1 MTPDWDT
8 LELDDT
14 LIEVL
19 HQLNLN
25 KPAKVQEIVIPLAL
39 EGRDLLVNSP
49 TGTGKTLAF
58 LLPALQHLLDY
69 PRRDPGSARVMVLAP
84 TRELAQQ
91 IAEQAQAFTP
101 ATGISTVL
109 ITGGINYGT
118 QHDMLAA
125 SHDILVATPGRLID
139 LLNAEQ
145 YELDNI
151 EWLIIDEA
159 DRMLDMGF
167 ASSVKQIATA
177 AHALRQKLLFSAT
190 LDSTGV
196 TRFADELL
204 HEPEHITVDPS
215 KRERGKILQRM
226 YQADTT
232 THKLQ
237 LLVRVLIDNPGRR
250 VVFVRTRERVAELSG
265 KLESQG
271 IKTLTLRGDMPQSDR
286 QKIIARMEKFSDSV
300 LIATD
305 VAARG
310 LDIDDIALVVNYD
323 LPKQADVYLHRIGR
337 TARAGKSGVAI
348 ALVEAHDAQLL
359 GRIERYQKEKLE
371 RRVYDDLRPQYK
383 FPDTRKS
390 KAKKK
395 KKKAATKAKGV
406 GKRKS

>member
-1 MTPDWDT
+1 MTPDWES

-19 HQLNLN
+19 RETNLN
-25 KPAKVQEIVIPLAL
+25 KPAQVQQQVIPSAL
-39 EGRDLLVNSP
+39 DGRDLLITSP

-69 PRRDPGSARVMVLAP
+69 PRRDPGPARVLVLAP

-101 ATGISTVL
+101 ATGIKTVL

-118 QHDMLAA
+118 QHEWLAE

-145 YELDNI
+145 YELDHV
-151 EWLIIDEA
+151 EWLVIDEA

-167 ASSVKQIATA
+167 ASSVQQIAEA
-177 AHALRQKLLFSAT
+177 AHALRQKILLSAT
-190 LDSTGV
+190 LASIGV
-196 TRFADELL
+196 TKFADALL
-204 HEPEHITVDPS
+204 DDPEHVEVDPP

-226 YQADTT
+226 YQADTVN
-232 THKLQ
+232 HKFA
-237 LLVRVLIDNPGRR
+237 LLVRALQEHPGRR
-250 VVFVRTRERVAELSG
+250 VVFVRTRERVAELAG

-286 QKIIARMEKFSDSV
+286 QKIIARMEKFQDSV

-310 LDIDDIALVVNYD
+310 LDIEEIVLVVNYD

-337 TARAGKSGVAI
+337 TGRAGHTGVAI
-348 ALVEAHDAQLL
+348 SLVEAHDAQLL
-359 GRIERYQKEKLE
+359 GRIERYQKEKVE
-371 RRVYDDLRPQYK
+371 RRVFDDLRPQYK

-395 KKKAATKAKGV
+395 KKKAAGKAKGKTK
-406 GKRKS
+406 G